1 MADTNDKKKKRKK
14 YPGAEKWVPPTRSL
28 PKLAEAAKDCHGC
41 DLYKTATQTVFGE
54 GRRDAALILVGE
66 QPGDVEDKEG
76 EPFVGPAGQVLD
88 GLLERAKIPRS
99 SVYVTNAVK
108 HFKWTPRGK
117 RRMHSRPLAGEIV
130 ACSPW
135 LSAELAA
142 VRADVVVCLGS
153 TAAQSLF
160 GSSFRLMA
168 SFGEVLAYE
177 DRQVVVTYHPSAIL
191 RMPTHEARE
200 EARGRLVA
208 DLVRA
213 WKLAGGK

>member
-1 MADTNDKKKKRKK
+1 MGDTKKKF
-14 YPGAEKWVPPTRSL
+14 PGAEKWVPKTRSL
-28 PKLAEAAKDCHGC
+28 PKLADAAKDCHGC
-41 DLYKTATQTVFGE
+41 DLYKAATQTVFGE
-54 GRRDAALILVGE
+54 GGRDAALILVGE
-66 QPGDVEDKEG
+66 QPGDQEDKKG
-76 EPFVGPAGQVLD
+76 EPFVGPAGHVLD
-88 GLLERAKIPRS
+88 DLLQRAKIPRS
-99 SVYVTNAVK
+99 SVYLTNAVK

-135 LSAELAA
+135 LDAELAA
-142 VRADVVVCLGS
+142 VRADVIVCLGS

-160 GSSFRLMA
+160 GSTFRLMA
-168 SFGEVLAYE
+168 SFGEVLIHA
-177 DRQVVVTYHPSAIL
+177 DRHVIVTYHPSAIL

-200 EARGRLVA
+200 EARGQLVG

>member
-1 MADTNDKKKKRKK
+1 MAGGDDKKKRRKL
-14 YPGAEKWVPPTRSL
+14 PGAEKWVPATRSL

-66 QPGDVEDKEG
+66 QPGDVEDGEG

-88 GLLERAKIPRS
+88 RLLERAKIPRS
-99 SVYVTNAVK
+99 RVYVTNAVK

-117 RRMHSRPLAGEIV
+117 RRMHARPLAGEIV

-200 EARGRLVA
+200 DARGRLVA